1 MPTSRLAIISI
12 TALTATLVATGIHHI
27 FRLGAE
33 LIVPTLIAIALGI
46 ALWALYSKTRRF
58 ALLIAYGV
66 FTALVVFW
74 FGFLDGFLDHVVK
87 AAGLDNITFLPG
99 SEAEVIATAMQLW
112 SQQASA
118 AFYEGTGIL
127 SAILALLTAVST
139 GAFIYREVPRR
150 TAPAHAPAPPARR
163 TNDSLAP

>member
-1 MPTSRLAIISI
+1 MQKTHLAFISI
-12 TALTATLVATGIHHI
+12 TALTATLAATGIHHV

-33 LIVPTLIAIALGI
+33 LIVPTLIAVALGI
-46 ALWALYSKTRRF
+46 VLWVLYAKTRRL

-99 SEAEVIATAMQLW
+99 SEAEVVATAMQLW
-112 SQQASA
+112 SQQAST

-127 SAILALLTAVST
+127 SAILALLTALST

-150 TAPAHAPAPPARR
+150 AAPAHAPAPLTQR